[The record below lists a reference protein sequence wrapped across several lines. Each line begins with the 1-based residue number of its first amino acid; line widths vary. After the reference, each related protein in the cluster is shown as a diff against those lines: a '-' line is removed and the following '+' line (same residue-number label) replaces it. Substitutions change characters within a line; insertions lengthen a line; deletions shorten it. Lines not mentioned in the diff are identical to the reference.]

1 MIWSVKRKSILRI
14 DFSLNIVR
22 LVECR
27 CNIRCKIFNIFSKDR
42 LCFDLH
48 FFRNG
53 ISWDIYRNLAAKH
66 SNPLVMEILAK
77 NYRKSVQF
85 IYSCLLVKRKHSTSW
100 KVSKYG
106 VISGPYFPAFELNS
120 GKLRTRNYSV
130 FGHFSR
136 SGTHSEY
143 YSFSIICNHSLINPS
158 IVIDC

>member
-1 MIWSVKRKSILRI
+1 MYTITIWLAPMIWLVKRKSILRI

-27 CNIRCKIFNIFSKDR
+27 YNIQCKIFNIFSKDSR
-42 LCFDLH
+42 CFGLH

-106 VISGPYFPAFELNS
+106 VISGPYFPAFELNTERYEVRS
-120 GKLRTRNYSV
+120 FSPYSV
-130 FGHFSR
+130 R
-136 SGTHSEY
+136 MRENTE
-143 YSFSIICNHSLINPS
+143 
-158 IVIDC
+158 

>member
-1 MIWSVKRKSILRI
+1 MVYTITIWLAPMIWSVKRKSILRI

-27 CNIRCKIFNIFSKDR
+27 YNIQCKIFNIFSKDSR
-42 LCFDLH
+42 CFGLH

-106 VISGPYFPAFELNS
+106 VISGPYFPAFELNTERYEVRS
-120 GKLRTRNYSV
+120 FSPYSV
-130 FGHFSR
+130 R
-136 SGTHSEY
+136 MRENTE
-143 YSFSIICNHSLINPS
+143 
-158 IVIDC
+158 